1 MTDFKGNEIKVG
13 DSVVYIRKTYC
24 TACLATG
31 TVSKIKNAFGKE
43 QAMIDGAYHSVT
55 GQSILKL
62 GSK

>member
-24 TACLATG
+24 TSCLAIG
-31 TVSKIKNAFGKE
+31 TVSSVKNAFGKE
-43 QAMIDGAYHSVT
+43 LAYIDGAYHGVT

-62 GSK
+62 GGK